1 MGVPE
6 VKNNRSR
13 AVIIGL
19 SADGWR
25 SRQQLKASGNSSL
38 PASYLGPRRWHF
50 YSGIYVGR
58 VLKGA
63 RPADLPV
70 VQSSKF
76 ELVINASTVRM
87 LGISVHRVDLI
98 VATARPS
105 IEAARA
111 VTKELPIVANDLE
124 SDPIGSGYASSL
136 SSPGGN
142 LTGFFFGCTHAVQ
155 REHAR
160 RRHQKRPAETG
171 GRNGASIA
179 RPSPVSRSRRPGPYE
194 RNAAISRHFERDPI
208 PYALETDWPVG
219 AAGFEPLHL
228 GLQLA
233 QELPARG
240 SSFC

>member
-1 MGVPE
+1 MAPGLPEEAKTSARRRFWAAHRQVDTCLFYMGVPE

-142 LTGFFFGCTHAVQ
+142 LTGFFLDAPTLCSVSMRAGDTKKGP
-155 REHAR
+155 R
-160 RRHQKRPAETG
+160 RQEAGMAPPLPVRRQFPESET
-171 GRNGASIA
+171 
-179 RPSPVSRSRRPGPYE
+179 RS
-194 RNAAISRHFERDPI
+194 
-208 PYALETDWPVG
+208 L
-219 AAGFEPLHL
+219 
-228 GLQLA
+228 
-233 QELPARG
+233 
-240 SSFC
+240 